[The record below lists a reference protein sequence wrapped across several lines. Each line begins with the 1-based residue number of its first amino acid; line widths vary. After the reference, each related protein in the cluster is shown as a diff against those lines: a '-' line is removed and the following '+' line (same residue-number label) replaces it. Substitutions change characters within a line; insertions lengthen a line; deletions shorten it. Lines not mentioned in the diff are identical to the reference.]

1 MHTFSLTVHSIND
14 PSTND
19 LINYNLRTNNPIMSI
34 NTSQKHYLAGKRIIV
49 TGAGLAGMAFAR
61 ALDQN
66 WPSEHP
72 KPEIVMYERS
82 SKILKPGHEGY
93 TMSIKK
99 ESGLQALDRIGL
111 LDAALSSSTV
121 GSNGIQQLPTIWA
134 NDWRPML
141 DFKDSP
147 PTQDRIPAT
156 GIRIVRHVLRQI
168 LVDGLPFDTK
178 VHWEKGCDSVEVL
191 EGGKVRVNLSDGST
205 DECDL
210 LVAADGVNSNVRS
223 ALLPDDVLNYAGA
236 ICCQGTSKF
245 PSGKPAL
252 LEKKWGI
259 NISGSGVAFL
269 NFPVDSTTGPWALT
283 YKSDQPRE
291 RIRGKEAVER
301 KQELLNEI
309 RQRGKMFR
317 EPFGEFIEATD
328 PETLQVFSA
337 EQKLPIVHSQRLP
350 KASVVFI
357 GDANSSKSPFSGSG
371 ANTALMDAVDLAINL
386 SKSTSIRA
394 AIDNFDAESVPR
406 SQKAIKRGLWT
417 IMLLHVDGFAFWLL
431 RVFLAAVS
439 FFVRFRR

>member
-1 MHTFSLTVHSIND
+1 M
-14 PSTND
+14 STTP
-19 LINYNLRTNNPIMSI
+19 L
-34 NTSQKHYLAGKRIIV
+34 QKHDLAGKRIIV

-61 ALDQN
+61 AMHQN

-72 KPEIVMYERS
+72 KPEIVIYERS
-82 SKILKPGHEGY
+82 SKVLKPGHEGY

-99 ESGLQALDRIGL
+99 ESGLHALDRIGL

-141 DFKDSP
+141 EIKDPP
-147 PTQDRIPAT
+147 PTQDHIPKS

-168 LVDGLPFDTK
+168 LVDGLPSDTN
-178 VHWEKGCDSVEVL
+178 VHWGKGCDSVDIIKD
-191 EGGKVRVNLSDGST
+191 GRVRVNLSDGSS

-223 ALLPDDVLNYAGA
+223 ALLPEDALNYAGA
-236 ICCQGTSKF
+236 ICWQGTSRF

-252 LEKKWGI
+252 LAKKWGI

-269 NFPVDSTTGPWALT
+269 NFPVDDTTSPWALT

-301 KQELLNEI
+301 KQELLNEVQ
-309 RQRGKMFR
+309 QRGKMFHD
-317 EPFGEFIEATD
+317 PFVEFIEATD

-350 KASVVFI
+350 EANVVFI

-371 ANTALMDAVDLAINL
+371 ANTALLDAVDLATQL
-386 SKSTSIRA
+386 SKSARIRA
-394 AIDNFDAESVPR
+394 AIESFDAESVPR
-406 SQKAIKRGLWT
+406 SRKAIKRGLLT

-431 RVFLAAVS
+431 RAFLAVVN
-439 FFVRFRR
+439 FVLGFRR

>member
-1 MHTFSLTVHSIND
+1 MS
-14 PSTND
+14 
-19 LINYNLRTNNPIMSI
+19 NPIMSI
-34 NTSQKHYLAGKRIIV
+34 DTSQKHYLAGKRIII

-61 ALDQN
+61 ALDQS
-66 WPSEHP
+66 WSSEHP

-82 SKILKPGHEGY
+82 SKVLKPGHEGY

-99 ESGLQALDRIGL
+99 ESGLQALDDIVL

-141 DFKDSP
+141 DIKDSP
-147 PTQDRIPAT
+147 GTQDRIPAS

-168 LVDGLPFDTK
+168 LVDGIPSDTK
-178 VHWEKGCDSVEVL
+178 VHWEKGCDSVDIVK
-191 EGGKVRVNLSDGST
+191 GGKVRVHLSDGSS

-223 ALLPDDVLNYAGA
+223 ALLPNDELNYAGA
-236 ICCQGTSKF
+236 ICCQGTSRF
-245 PSGKPAL
+245 PSGKPAP
-252 LEKKWGI
+252 LEEKWGI

-269 NFPVDSTTGPWALT
+269 NFPVDSTTSPWALT

-301 KQELLNEI
+301 KREILNEI
-309 RQRGKMFR
+309 KQRGNMFH

-328 PETLQVFSA
+328 PETLQIFSA
-337 EQKLPIVHSQRLP
+337 EQKHPIVHSQRLP
-350 KASVVFI
+350 EANVVFI

-371 ANTALMDAVDLAINL
+371 ANSALMDAVDLAAQL
-386 SKSTSIRA
+386 SKSANIRT
-394 AIDNFDAESVPR
+394 AIENFDAESVPR

-417 IMLLHVDGFAFWLL
+417 IMLLHTDGVAFWLL
-431 RVFLAAVS
+431 RGFLAVVD
-439 FFVRFRR
+439 FVLRFRR

>member
-1 MHTFSLTVHSIND
+1 
-14 PSTND
+14 
-19 LINYNLRTNNPIMSI
+19 MSI
-34 NTSQKHYLAGKRIIV
+34 PPLQKHDLAGKRIIV
-49 TGAGLAGMAFAR
+49 AGAGLAGMAFAR
-61 ALDQN
+61 AMNQN

-72 KPEIVMYERS
+72 KPEIIIYERS
-82 SKILKPGHEGY
+82 PKTLKPGREGY

-147 PTQDRIPAT
+147 PTQDRIPT
-156 GIRIVRHVLRQI
+156 SGIRIVRHVLRQI
-168 LVDGLPFDTK
+168 LVDGLPSDTK
-178 VHWEKGCDSVEVL
+178 VHWKKGCDSVDII
-191 EGGKVRVNLSDGST
+191 EGGKVRVNLSNGSS

-223 ALLPDDVLNYAGA
+223 ALLPNDVLNYAGA
-236 ICCQGTSKF
+236 ICWQGTSKF
-245 PSGKPAL
+245 PSGKPGL
-252 LEKKWGI
+252 LQKKWGI

-269 NFPVDSTTGPWALT
+269 NFPVDDATSPWALT

-291 RIRGKEAVER
+291 RIRGKQAVDR
-301 KQELLNEI
+301 KQELLAEI
-309 RQRGKMFR
+309 QQRGKMFH

-337 EQKLPIVHSQRLP
+337 EQKLPIVHSQKLP
-350 KASVVFI
+350 NANVVFI

-371 ANTALMDAVDLAINL
+371 ANTALMDAVDLAAQL
-386 SKSTSIRA
+386 CKSVSIRA
-394 AIDNFDAESVPR
+394 AIESFDGESVPR
-406 SQKAIKRGLWT
+406 SRKAIKRGLWT
-417 IMLLHVDGFAFWLL
+417 IMLLHVDGIAFWLL
-431 RVFLAAVS
+431 RVFLAVVS
-439 FFVRFRR
+439 FVLRFKG